1 MGNMVLHLWAIYNI
15 YKIYM
20 YLLISLLYFFI
31 GFLSDIVLNYLSRQ
45 TYAPASIKALKVYFS
60 RPGIKN
66 ALMRDTVSATY
77 AGLTI
82 VAALLITMFF
92 AQLIFKFSHPRSLTQ
107 LYKFLLLAFPIG
119 YLMDILIYKT
129 ELFGPTLNPFY
140 KIAGAGFWG
149 AMAYIFAII
158 VAYFISIN

>member
-1 MGNMVLHLWAIYNI
+1 
-15 YKIYM
+15 M

-66 ALMRDTVSATY
+66 ALMRDTVSAAY

-82 VAALLITMFF
+82 VSALFITIFF
-92 AQLIFKFSHPRSLTQ
+92 AQLIFKFSHPRSLAQ
-107 LYKFLLLAFPIG
+107 LYRFLLLAFPIG
-119 YLMDILIYKT
+119 YIMDILIYKT

-158 VAYFISIN
+158 VAYFISMKGIKVLSK

>member
-1 MGNMVLHLWAIYNI
+1 
-15 YKIYM
+15 M
-20 YLLISLLYFFI
+20 YLISLLYFFI

-45 TYAPASIKALKVYFS
+45 TYAPATIKALKVYFS

-66 ALMRDTVSATY
+66 ALLRDTVSAAY

-82 VAALLITMFF
+82 VAALLVTMIF
-92 AQLIFKFSHPRSLTQ
+92 AQLMFNFTYPRSLTQ
-107 LYKFLLLAFPIG
+107 LYQFLLLAFPIG

-158 VAYFISIN
+158 IAYFISINV

>member
-1 MGNMVLHLWAIYNI
+1 
-15 YKIYM
+15 M
-20 YLLISLLYFFI
+20 YLISLLYFFI

-45 TYAPASIKALKVYFS
+45 TYAPATIKALKVYFS

-66 ALMRDTVSATY
+66 PLLRDTVSATY

-82 VAALLITMFF
+82 VAALLVTMFF
-92 AQLIFKFSHPRSLTQ
+92 AQLIFKFSHPRSRTQ

-158 VAYFISIN
+158 IAYFISIKYDII

>member
-1 MGNMVLHLWAIYNI
+1 
-15 YKIYM
+15 
-20 YLLISLLYFFI
+20 
-31 GFLSDIVLNYLSRQ
+31 
-45 TYAPASIKALKVYFS
+45 
-60 RPGIKN
+60 
-66 ALMRDTVSATY
+66 MRDTVSAAY

-82 VAALLITMFF
+82 VTALLVTMFF
-92 AQLIFKFSHPRSLTQ
+92 AQLIFKFSHPRSRTQ

-158 VAYFISIN
+158 VAYFISIKVLSK

>member
-1 MGNMVLHLWAIYNI
+1 
-15 YKIYM
+15 M

-31 GFLSDIVLNYLSRQ
+31 GFVSDIVLNYLSRQ

-66 ALMRDTVSATY
+66 ALLRDTVSAAY

-82 VAALLITMFF
+82 VAALLVTMIF
-92 AQLIFKFSHPRSLTQ
+92 AQLIFKFTYPRSLTQ
-107 LYKFLLLAFPIG
+107 LYQFLLLAFPIG

-149 AMAYIFAII
+149 AMAYIFAIV
-158 VAYFISIN
+158 VAYFISNIV

>member
-1 MGNMVLHLWAIYNI
+1 MYTIN
-15 YKIYM
+15 M

-31 GFLSDIVLNYLSRQ
+31 GFFSDIVLNYLSRQ
-45 TYAPASIKALKVYFS
+45 TYAPASIKALKVYFF
-60 RPGIKN
+60 RPGIEN
-66 ALMRDTVSATY
+66 AFMRDTVSATY

-82 VAALLITMFF
+82 VTALLVTMFF
-92 AQLIFKFSHPRSLTQ
+92 SQLIFKFSHPRSLKQ
-107 LYKFLLLAFPIG
+107 LYQFIILAFPIG

-149 AMAYIFAII
+149 AIAYIFAIV
-158 VAYFISIN
+158 VAYFISIEGVKLLSKYRYY

>member
-1 MGNMVLHLWAIYNI
+1 
-15 YKIYM
+15 M
-20 YLLISLLYFFI
+20 YLFISILYFFI
-31 GFLSDIVLNYLSRQ
+31 GFVSDIVLNYLSRQ
-45 TYAPASIKALKVYFS
+45 TYAPAPIKALKVYFF

-66 ALMRDTVSATY
+66 ALVRDMVSATF

-82 VAALLITMFF
+82 VAALLLTMVFSK
-92 AQLIFKFSHPRSLTQ
+92 LIFKFSHPRSLPQ
-107 LYKFLLLAFPIG
+107 LYRFLLLAFPIG

-158 VAYFISIN
+158 IAYISIKVLASRY